1 MRNLKRIYSEFF
13 VQKLFLIIINH
24 LLLSLNKGIKIML
37 PTEHIAIF
45 EGIFQLYIFEIPQ
58 LDWNMIL
65 SLRVTY
71 STYD

>member
-1 MRNLKRIYSEFF
+1 MRDLKRIYSEFF

-45 EGIFQLYIFEIPQ
+45 EGIFQLYIFEIP
-58 LDWNMIL
+58 
-65 SLRVTY
+65 
-71 STYD
+71 